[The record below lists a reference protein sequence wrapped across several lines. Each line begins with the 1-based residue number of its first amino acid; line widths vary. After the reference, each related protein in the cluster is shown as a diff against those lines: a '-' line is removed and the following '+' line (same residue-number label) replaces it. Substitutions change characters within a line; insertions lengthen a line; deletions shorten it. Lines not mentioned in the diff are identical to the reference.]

1 MNVGV
6 NAYCFN
12 RELVAGEMT
21 MFDVAKFVGGKTEAQ
36 AFEPLVRYWDRERG
50 AIEQAEKMGELVED
64 LGMFV
69 ACYTLDSNFG
79 VPDAEARQV
88 CVDRC
93 KRELG
98 TAKIL
103 GTDIVRLDPCT
114 TLPEG
119 EFDSIGSDA
128 LLQRICDSMVE
139 VVDAAAEMDITIA
152 IENHGRLVGRSE
164 QVAQMV
170 QLIDRPNFGVNIDF
184 TNFSAVFGEDHHEAT
199 ALLAADVK
207 HAHAKDYDYRESD
220 PGEEGFRE
228 LGTGIWVRPAAVGD
242 GDADYNRLLR
252 TVADAGFD
260 GTVCVETP
268 GPADP
273 KDGVRTGVANLRR
286 IMEELGVAS
295 G

>member
-1 MNVGV
+1 VEVGV

-12 RELVAGEMT
+12 KELVAGEMT
-21 MFDVAKFVGGKTEAQ
+21 MMDVARFVGERTEAQ
-36 AFEPLVRYWDRERG
+36 AFEPLVRYWDKERG
-50 AIEQAEKMGELVED
+50 VIQQAERLRDLVQD
-64 LGMFV
+64 LGGFIV
-69 ACYTLDSNFG
+69 CYTLDSNFG
-79 VPDAEARQV
+79 VPDEEARRE
-88 CVDRC
+88 CVERC

-98 TAKIL
+98 TAQIL
-103 GTDIVRLDPCT
+103 GTNIVRLDPCT
-114 TLPEG
+114 SLPEG
-119 EFDSIGSDA
+119 EYERIGSDA
-128 LLQRICDSMVE
+128 LLKRITDSMVE

-152 IENHGRLVGRSE
+152 IENHGRLVGRSK

-170 QLIDRPNFGVNIDF
+170 KLIDRPNFGVNIDF

-207 HAHAKDYDYRESD
+207 HAHAKDYDYREGD

-228 LGTGIWVRPAAVGD
+228 MSDGVWVRAAAVGD
-242 GDADYNRLLR
+242 GGADYHRLLK

-273 KDGVRTGVANLRR
+273 YDGVTRGAANLRR
-286 IMEELGVAS
+286 IMGELGVAS
-295 G
+295 